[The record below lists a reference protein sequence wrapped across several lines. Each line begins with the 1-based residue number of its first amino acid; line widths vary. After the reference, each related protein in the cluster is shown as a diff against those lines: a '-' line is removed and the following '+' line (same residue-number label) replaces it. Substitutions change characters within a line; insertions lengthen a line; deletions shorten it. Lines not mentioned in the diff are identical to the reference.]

1 MNWLT
6 VTNLQ
11 TTDQIDERWYWDEP
25 MDKGFDCHKERL
37 DYGNLATDIQRYLP
51 TSSFLL
57 EIVACCIF
65 YFQEAG
71 YS

>member
-6 VTNLQ
+6 VANLQ
-11 TTDQIDERWYWDEP
+11 TIDQIDERWYWDEP
-25 MDKGFDCHKERL
+25 VNECFDCHKERL
-37 DYGNLATDIQRYLP
+37 DYGNLATDVQSNLSTR
-51 TSSFLL
+51 SFLW

-65 YFQEAG
+65 YFQEAQ